1 MILFL
6 SGKYL
11 QTQWVKLRDNYRK
24 CLKRREKATR
34 SGAGVKTLPTCAFI
48 SELTFIS
55 DSVSNRATESNID
68 PGLFTPP
75 PSPDIVV
82 PRRIV
87 KSPSMSQ
94 TAQHGLFT
102 PPPSPDIVVPR
113 RIVKSPSMSQ
123 TAQQSSSQSSSVTT
137 IPKST
142 TPLDSVRMPVKETCH
157 QKGNASKEISNKR
170 KNNHVD
176 DLLAQAIMDDMNEKK
191 RKETLKDNTLDHDEL
206 FCQSLVPY
214 FNGLSK
220 YKGKLA
226 RIKVLQV
233 LCDIDESD

>member
-1 MILFL
+1 MVLFL

-24 CLKRREKATR
+24 CLKRRDKATR
-34 SGAGVKTLPTCAFI
+34 SGAGIKTLPTCAFF

-55 DSVSNRATESNID
+55 DSVSNRATESNVD

-82 PRRIV
+82 PRRTV
-87 KSPSMSQ
+87 Q
-94 TAQHGLFT
+94 
-102 PPPSPDIVVPR
+102 
-113 RIVKSPSMSQ
+113 SPSMSQ
-123 TAQQSSSQSSSVTT
+123 TAQQSSSQYSSVTT

-170 KNNHVD
+170 KNNPVD
-176 DLLAQAIMDDMNEKK
+176 DLLAQAIMDDMNDKK

-214 FNGLSK
+214 FKGLSK
-220 YKGKLA
+220 YKGKRA